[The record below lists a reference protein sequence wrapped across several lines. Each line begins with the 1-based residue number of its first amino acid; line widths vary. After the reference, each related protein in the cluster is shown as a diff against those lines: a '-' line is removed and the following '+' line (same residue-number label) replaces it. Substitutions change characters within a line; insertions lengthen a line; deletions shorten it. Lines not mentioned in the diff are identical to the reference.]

1 MTEWDAAGYAQRSQ
15 LQEAM
20 ADEVLA
26 LVALE
31 GSERVLD
38 IGCGDGRV
46 TAQIAARVPR
56 GSVVGLDSSCD
67 MIAFAASH
75 FNPAIHPNLRFAV
88 ADAHRLPFEHQFDL
102 VVSFNALHWLPDQAA
117 ALDGIRAAMKPD
129 ARAQLRLVPKGERKS
144 VEDVLEETRRS
155 TRWADYFRDFR
166 DPYLHLTPGQYA
178 ALAERSGL
186 HVGRLHTAAKSWD
199 FKSRQAF
206 FAFGLVTMVEW
217 TRRLPASEKP
227 AFVTDVL
234 DRYRPVAADRP
245 GEENTFKFYQM
256 DVTLRPGPARSRAPG
271 RKTESPSPETV
282 E

>member
-1 MTEWDAAGYAQRSQ
+1 VAEKPKEATEPVTEWDAARYAQRSQ

-26 LVALE
+26 LLALE
-31 GSERVLD
+31 GSESVLD

-46 TAQIAARVPR
+46 TAQIATRVPR
-56 GSVVGLDSSCD
+56 GSVVGVDSSCD

-75 FNPAIHPNLRFAV
+75 FTPAIHPNLRFEV
-88 ADAHRLPFEHQFDL
+88 ADAHLLPFEQQFDL

-117 ALDGIRAAMKPD
+117 ALRGIRAAMKSD

-144 VEDVLEETRRS
+144 IEDVLEETRRS
-155 TRWADYFRDFR
+155 AGWADYFRDFR
-166 DPYLHLTPGQYA
+166 DPYLHLTPEQYT

-186 HVGRLHTAAKSWD
+186 QVGRLHTATKSWD
-199 FKSRQAF
+199 FQSRQAF

-217 TRRLPASEKP
+217 TRRLPESEKP

-234 DRYRPVAADRP
+234 DRYQSVVSDRP

-256 DVTLRPGPARSRAPG
+256 DVTLCAGPGKEAEPRA
-271 RKTESPSPETV
+271 
-282 E
+282 